1 MRSMKLHAAN
11 GRLPPRRQSPEADM
25 HVTGLA
31 DQRILV
37 GSIHQLGRSLWMF
50 ARPIVLAHLL
60 ARVLTRIGCARLH
73 AVRHIIEP
81 QGPMPEDVVVLVA
94 VFPEGGGMAAEAGGI
109 TAELPF
115 RGGGQNR
122 RIAFRRQWLRRC

>member
-11 GRLPPRRQSPEADM
+11 GRLPPRRHSSEADM

-60 ARVLTRIGCARLH
+60 ARVLTRIGCARFR

-81 QGPMPEDVVVLVA
+81 QGPMPEDVVILVA
-94 VFPEGGGMAAEAGGI
+94 VIPEGGGMTAEAG
-109 TAELPF
+109 E
-115 RGGGQNR
+115 QNR